1 MRAKLLISGCVFGSI
16 LTGGAATLSAQNGTL
31 TGTLTDIEN
40 GAPMVSAGVEVLRSG
55 GTTTLTNT
63 SGQFTVSL
71 APGTYA
77 VVISTLGYRDHR
89 EDRIRI
95 RAGATTT
102 LDLQLTSEALEL
114 NPIVVTASRGPE
126 KNTEAPATTF
136 VVGVTEV
143 AERVAVTPV
152 DHLRAAPGVDV
163 IQHGVQSTNVVLRGF
178 NNIFSGS
185 LHTLVDN
192 RIAGV
197 PSLRVNLLH
206 WIPTTND
213 DLERIEVVLGPG
225 SALYGPNTANGV
237 VHMITKSPLESQGT
251 SVTLGGGEKNTWQG
265 AFRTAHKLS
274 DNFGFK
280 ISAQQIQ
287 GNEWRFTDPAE
298 VAARAAASAD
308 QTAFVDERIARGLSQ
323 GDANLAFDR
332 VGIRD
337 FDGFDFRR
345 QSVDTRA
352 DYGFADD
359 GRLSLDFGL
368 TNVEGIELTGLGAG
382 QVEDWK
388 YAYYQAR
395 VNVERLFAQAYVNT
409 TDAGNSYLLRDGVP
423 LVDRSRLFVAQIQHG
438 GDLLDGRQDFTYGI
452 DYFFTNPRTEGTING
467 RNEADDNIE
476 EFGTYIQSK
485 TALTDQLDLV
495 LAGRLDTHSRLD
507 DNVYSPRAA
516 LVFEPA
522 ENHSF
527 RATFNRAFSTPS
539 TLNLFL
545 DISGG
550 PAGALGPLGYRVQA
564 QGPTEGF
571 VFQNPDGS
579 LTGMRS
585 PFNPGGPGLIPADV
599 PTLWQ
604 LGVGL
609 LAAQGAIDAPTAGL
623 LASLSPTAAD
633 IGINLLDP
641 ATSGVAP
648 LTAGAVPS
656 VEKLKESTTTTFEV
670 GYQGLINNRIVLAAD
685 VWYSK
690 RENFVSPLIF
700 RTPLLLLDGSSMV
713 GFLVPSL
720 TAALVAGGLDP
731 VTAQATAIVQATTLA
746 DGGDGVG
753 GTPGMA
759 EIPLGVV
766 SSNEVEGSAPNLL
779 VTYVNAG
786 DVDMYGA
793 DFSIKAFLNDKWTL
807 SSTASF
813 VTDDYFD
820 LGGGSGSDP
829 PEVENGIV
837 PISLNAPKA
846 KGTVSLAYRDARVG
860 LNAEARL
867 RITSGFPAESAG
879 FVGTFP
885 CETQSRGI
893 LFGET
898 CVEGFQLVDLTL
910 GYKVPQ
916 TQATLQLTVS
926 NLFDSGYRSFVGVPE
941 IGRFIM
947 VRVRYDLF

>member
-1 MRAKLLISGCVFGSI
+1 MCAKQLISGCVFGSI

-31 TGTLTDIEN
+31 IGTLIDIEN
-40 GAPMVSAGVEVLRSG
+40 GAPLVSADVEVLGSG
-55 GTTTLTNT
+55 GTTTLTSA
-63 SGQFTVSL
+63 SGQFTISL
-71 APGTYA
+71 APGTYSL
-77 VVISTLGYRDHR
+77 VISTLGYRDHR
-89 EDRIRI
+89 EDGVRI

-114 NPIVVTASRGPE
+114 NPIVVTASRAPE

-143 AERVAVTPV
+143 AERAVVTPV
-152 DHLRAAPGVDV
+152 DHLRAVPGVDI
-163 IQHGVQSTNVVLRGF
+163 IQHGAQSTNIVVRGF
-178 NNIFSGS
+178 NNIFSGA

-213 DLERIEVVLGPG
+213 DLDRIEVVLGPG

-280 ISAQQIQ
+280 VSAQQIQ

-298 VAARAAASAD
+298 VAARATAIAD
-308 QTAFVDERIARGLSQ
+308 QTAFVSERIARGLSQ
-323 GDANLAFDR
+323 EEADFAFDR

-337 FDGFDFRR
+337 YDGFDFRR
-345 QSVDTRA
+345 QSVDVRA

-359 GRLSLDFGL
+359 GRLSLDLGL
-368 TNVEGIELTGLGAG
+368 TNAEGVELTGLGAG

-388 YAYYQAR
+388 YAFYQAR
-395 VNVERLFAQAYVNT
+395 VNVGRLFAQAYVNT
-409 TDAGNSYLLRDGVP
+409 TDAGDSYLLRDGAP
-423 LVDRSRLFVAQIQHG
+423 LVDRSRMFVGQIQHG

-476 EFGTYIQSK
+476 EFGAYIQSK

-507 DNVYSPRAA
+507 DNVFSPRAA

-522 ENHSF
+522 ENQSF

-550 PAGALGPLGYRVQA
+550 PAGKLGPLGYRAQA
-564 QGPTEGF
+564 QGPTQGI

-579 LTGMRS
+579 LADMRS

-604 LGVGL
+604 LGVGV
-609 LAAQGAIDAPTAGL
+609 LAAQGVPAAAL
-623 LASLSPTAAD
+623 LATLSPTAAD
-633 IGINLLDP
+633 TGINLLDP
-641 ATSGVAP
+641 NTSEVAP

-656 VEKLKESTTTTFEV
+656 VERLKESTTTTLEV
-670 GYQGLINNRIVLAAD
+670 GYQGLIDNRIVVGAD

-690 RENFVSPLIF
+690 REDFVSPLVF

-713 GFLVPSL
+713 GFLVPPL

-731 VTAQATAIVQATTLA
+731 ATAQATAIVQATALA

-753 GTPGMA
+753 GIPGLA

-766 SSNEVEGSAPNLL
+766 SSDQVEGSAPNLL

-793 DFSIKAFLNDKWTL
+793 DFSIRAFLDDKWTL
-807 SSTASF
+807 SGTASF
-813 VTDDYFD
+813 VSDDYFD
-820 LGGGSGSDP
+820 LGGDPDTILDP
-829 PEVENGIV
+829 PEVEGGIE
-837 PISLNAPKA
+837 PIALNAPKA
-846 KGTVSLAYRDARVG
+846 KGAVSLAYRDARVG
-860 LNAEARL
+860 FNAEARL

-885 CETQSRGI
+885 CETETRGI
-893 LFGET
+893 LFEET

-916 TQATLQLTVS
+916 TRATLQLTVS
-926 NLFDSGYRSFVGVPE
+926 NLFDSAYRSFVGVPE